1 MAFVMKFVNFALS
14 ASPLF
19 IFKVVDGNEL
29 LITCRSTSAPT
40 SLSAVVSVRGV
51 PLTSLVACRGLWEPR
66 KSTQESGNEE
76 IRALWVTLA
85 TVALSPIERGIK
97 ISTPLL

>member
-1 MAFVMKFVNFALS
+1 MAFVMKFANFALP

-29 LITCRSTSAPT
+29 LITCLSTSAPT

-51 PLTSLVACRGLWEPR
+51 PLISLVACRGLWEPW

-76 IRALWVTLA
+76 IRALWVLLA